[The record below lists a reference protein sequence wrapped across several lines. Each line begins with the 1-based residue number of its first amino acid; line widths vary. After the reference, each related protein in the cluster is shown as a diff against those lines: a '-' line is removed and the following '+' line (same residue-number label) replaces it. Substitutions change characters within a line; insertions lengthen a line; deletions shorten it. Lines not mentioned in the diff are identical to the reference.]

1 MIARQL
7 TLLALLALTLLGFT
21 LMVGYEAAPAP
32 GQPGSPPHS
41 SQLQLQFA
49 WSAEHTQAILADW
62 GAAGKERVVR
72 GLYADFLFL
81 AGYAPLL
88 ALLACRV
95 ARAGAGADPLWRALG
110 RPLAAG
116 QWLAGGL
123 DAAENVIL
131 LGMIRGDLDPGLALA
146 VGLMASLK
154 FALVAAGLAYLL
166 AALLAWYGRRA

>member
-7 TLLALLALTLLGFT
+7 TLIALLALTLIGFR
-21 LMVGYEAAPAP
+21 LMVGHEAAPEP
-32 GQPGSPPHS
+32 GPHS

-49 WSAEHTQAILADW
+49 WSADHTQAILADW

-88 ALLACRV
+88 ALLVGRV
-95 ARAGAGADPLWRALG
+95 ARDPANAHLLWQALG
-110 RPLAAG
+110 RPLAWG

-123 DAAENVIL
+123 DALENVML

-166 AALLAWYGRRA
+166 AALLAWYGRRD